1 VKRGNLPQKKR
12 KRGKTMEK
20 GEKEGNRVEK
30 ERKKMEK
37 GVRGIHREK
46 EDIFF

>member
-1 VKRGNLPQKKR
+1 
-12 KRGKTMEK
+12 MEK